1 MSVATELWFKN
12 LRQNK
17 PSGAR
22 KPQRIDEISE
32 HAMAETYAF
41 MADNGP
47 RIQTEFDDI
56 FDGAM
61 RKVIPL
67 NDSDTQKIIE
77 VVKELKSEGWH
88 PPYVNSGPAVAFPTK
103 IVAQKRQRL
112 ADQGGGTYY
121 EEVRVASFD
130 LVKEFD
136 YEIPAGPRKGETI
149 KKTNKTT
156 MSRAIANA
164 VKFKRMRPE
173 LLDWWRKKQ
182 TFYTKDEDSFNLI
195 ENAFE
200 GTVAGED
207 LSIILSRHPVDVLRM
222 SDLPEMDSCH
232 AEHNSHFKCAV
243 AESKGNGLIAYLVK
257 ASELDR
263 LLRTPVGDTDA
274 AMQRDAEQALWRF
287 FAHEDRVNTAHK
299 YLNDSERLGDFLA
312 DMIRTEI
319 RGWNHGWRHDPRG
332 SDYGER
338 MTSLITMDMVRDAV
352 RAKLDNEPWPHEGE
366 LPPPLPIGDFDRQE
380 IFRDPERGISGIGA
394 NSRVRMRK
402 FFDSASGDWFTVPE
416 RRLYGDESADR
427 FRTAVQEWAW
437 DAQKYKFTDDDHL
450 ELPRAS
456 YLIRYGGSYEDTN
469 DGPLLNKFFSMSGQD
484 ITEYGHGNVQHNS
497 DDEDNPF
504 EQMEE
509 ELEEVLNTAQNRA
522 EHVGFSA
529 EVTGDEEPYTYGS
542 ADVEF
547 QFDIKWEGPMN
558 DDGGTYVW
566 PEEERDYATIPK
578 PYGSA
583 YDSRRFFTSML
594 DEAFPSYSEDTSWE
608 VRAWRNGKGA
618 HLNVR
623 FHMNFEGTTPDE
635 FDSFCDEM
643 INEIDEDYDE
653 IFQKIRRRLVQEDYL
668 PPNDFDRLEDDIVEQ
683 SNELKNWEVLGIDAD
698 DQIDDDGEVWFNFKP
713 ADVMNTPMGTM
724 VYLPG
729 KFPGLIGNT
738 MEALRSVF
746 GNLGEIDKRMVNP
759 GVQFTNM
766 LIEKSKPLVDAA
778 NGHVEQQLEF
788 DFGDQYNRPSYE
800 PIDFGHAVIRLNI
813 DNNQEVYFTM
823 KLVVEATQDE
833 ADIKGAFEFMRFI
846 DQYPSQVIKVVTDTY
861 EAFLQ
866 NQIGVIK
873 ERERK
878 MLDGTDM
885 RSISQALELQM
896 GDAANSGDQGAEQ
909 GMLVIMFIQQNWDGF
924 SRFEKDAAVNNYL
937 RPMLIGSVR
946 PYGLW
951 DNDGEKPNQWDGIVR
966 AKMRGAK
973 VPNANNYE
981 WGGDWRPGP
990 GIPAQL
996 QNRMGMSPEESH
1008 EADNT
1013 LQGLSDEERSKA
1025 MDALVR
1031 GDREE
1036 FVRIIRGSVNEG
1048 RGSNRRADAEAA
1060 EQQAARLRKK
1070 KPERYDPSRYEH
1082 GGRNL
1087 SGADAIWAWKQIR
1100 KNYLKTDEAAWD
1112 YIDKQPGTTD
1122 EQKVVAAWD
1131 ALKVSESL
1139 EDQIDRIDQMLTERE
1154 PIDLRIYK
1162 VALGCV
1168 VDTKIAGTDSQ
1179 IENQIRGIEEVTTVS
1194 HRVDLERRVG
1204 HDALYRVYE
1213 VKFELYGQQ
1222 ARDTYRDS
1230 VLVPSIEKE
1239 VVGVTV
1245 RDRGLPELSSA
1256 PLKEWGGLGYSAP
1269 PYDHYLPTMPTP
1281 SVSLD
1286 GVLEDWAEGGV
1297 QIYDTPM
1304 NTNQMQYHVMMPVEE
1319 LWKVCSRYYRG
1330 TKTDFDGRYKHFIK
1344 DGAQMPVYVALGQNG
1359 RVKITGNED
1368 LVWFAK
1374 KSGQEELPVFFSYQR
1389 QV

>member
-1 MSVATELWFKN
+1 MSIATDLWFRN

-17 PSGAR
+17 PSGAK
-22 KPQRIDEISE
+22 KPQRLDEISE
-32 HAMAETYAF
+32 YGLEETYAF

-121 EEVRVASFD
+121 DEVRVASFE

-164 VKFKRMRPE
+164 VKFKRLRPE
-173 LLDWWRKKQ
+173 VLDWWRKKQ
-182 TFYTKDEDSFNLI
+182 TFYTKDEDSYNLI

-200 GTVAGED
+200 GTVSGDE

-222 SDLPEMDSCH
+222 SDLPEMSSCH
-232 AEHNSHFKCAV
+232 SEHNSHFKCAV

-257 ASELDR
+257 TSELDR

-274 AMQRDAEQALWRF
+274 AMQRDAERVLWRF

-299 YLNDSERLGDFLA
+299 YLNDSERLGDFLT

-319 RGWNHGWRHDPRG
+319 RGWNHGWRSDPRG

-437 DAQKYKFTDDDHL
+437 DAQKYKFTDGDHL

-469 DGPLLNKFFSMSGQD
+469 DGALLNKFFSMSGQD
-484 ITEYGHGNVQHNS
+484 ITEYGYGNVRHDS
-497 DDEDNPF
+497 EDEEDPY
-504 EQMEE
+504 EQMAD
-509 ELEEVLNTAQNRA
+509 ELEEVLNTARNRA
-522 EHVGFSA
+522 EHVSFDAEVSEDFGEGEPIVHGSA
-529 EVTGDEEPYTYGS
+529 EV
-542 ADVEF
+542 EF
-547 QFDIKWEGPMN
+547 EFVIEWEGPMN
-558 DDGGTYVW
+558 DDGDTYVW
-566 PEEERDYATIPK
+566 SEEERDYATIPK
-578 PYGSA
+578 PYGGA
-583 YDSRRFFTSML
+583 YDTRRYFETML
-594 DEAFPSYSEDTSWE
+594 DAAFPGYSEDTSWQ
-608 VRAWRNGKGA
+608 VTTIRSNGAKG
-618 HLNVR
+618 LTVR
-623 FHMNFEGTTPDE
+623 FHMNFEGTDTEEYDY
-635 FDSFCDEM
+635 FCDEM
-643 INEIDEDYDE
+643 LRDIDDNYDE
-653 IFQKIRRRLVQEDYL
+653 IFQKIRRKLVQEDYL

-683 SNELKNWEVLGIDAD
+683 SNELKNWEVLGVDAD
-698 DQIDDDGEVWFNFKP
+698 DQIDDDGQVWFNFKP
-713 ADVMNTPMGTM
+713 LGVGVSASTM

-759 GVQFTNM
+759 GVKFTNM

-800 PIDFGHAVIRLNI
+800 PIDFGHAMIRLNI

-823 KLVVEATQDE
+823 KLIVEATQDE
-833 ADIKGAFEFMRFI
+833 ADIKGAFEFMKFI
-846 DQYPSQVIKVVTDTY
+846 DQYPNQIIKIVTDTY

-885 RSISQALELQM
+885 RSISQALELQI
-896 GDAANSGDQGAEQ
+896 GDAAESGDQGAEQ
-909 GMLVIMFIQQNWDGF
+909 GMLVIMFIQQNWDRF
-924 SRFEKDAAVNNYL
+924 NRFEKDAAVNNYL
-937 RPMLIGSVR
+937 RPMFIGSAR
-946 PYGLW
+946 PYGMW
-951 DNDGEKPNQWDGIVR
+951 DNDGDKPNQWDGIVR

-981 WGGDWRPGP
+981 WGGDWKPGP

-1036 FVRIIRGSVNEG
+1036 FVRIIRGSVNE
-1048 RGSNRRADAEAA
+1048 
-1060 EQQAARLRKK
+1060 
-1070 KPERYDPSRYEH
+1070 
-1082 GGRNL
+1082 
-1087 SGADAIWAWKQIR
+1087 
-1100 KNYLKTDEAAWD
+1100 
-1112 YIDKQPGTTD
+1112 
-1122 EQKVVAAWD
+1122 
-1131 ALKVSESL
+1131 SL
-1139 EDQIDRIDQMLTERE
+1139 EDQIDRIDQMLNERE

-1168 VDTKIAGTDSQ
+1168 VDTAIAGLDNQ
-1179 IENQIRGIEEVTTVS
+1179 IENQIRGIEEVTTVRN
-1194 HRVDLERRVG
+1194 RVDLERKVG
-1204 HDALYRVYE
+1204 VSAFYRVYE

-1230 VLVPSIEKE
+1230 VLVPSIERE
-1239 VVGVTV
+1239 VTGVTV
-1245 RDRGLPELSSA
+1245 RDRGMPELSDS
-1256 PLKEWGGLGYSAP
+1256 PLELKEWGGLGYSAP

-1368 LVWFAK
+1368 LVWFAN

>member
-1 MSVATELWFKN
+1 MSIATDLWFRN

-32 HAMAETYAF
+32 YGLEETYTF

-77 VVKELKSEGWH
+77 VVKELKSDGLH

-103 IVAQKRQRL
+103 IVKQKRKRL
-112 ADQGGGTYY
+112 ADQGGGTFYQD
-121 EEVRVASFD
+121 VRVASFD
-130 LVKEFD
+130 LVKELD

-149 KKTNKTT
+149 KKTKKTT

-182 TFYTKDEDSFNLI
+182 TFYTKNEDSYNLI

-200 GTVAGED
+200 GAVDGED

-222 SDLPEMDSCH
+222 SDLPAMSSCH
-232 AEHNSHFKCAV
+232 SEHNSHFKCAV

-257 ASELDR
+257 TSELDSF
-263 LLRTPVGDTDA
+263 LRTAPGEEVDL
-274 AMQRDAEQALWRF
+274 QHHAEEALWRF
-287 FAHEDRVNTAHK
+287 LAHK
-299 YLNDSERLGDFLA
+299 DRLDAGHRSLNDTRLLNVFLGMVQRDIRA
-312 DMIRTEI
+312 WEWRSKSRGRPWDGRDVAETITIDM
-319 RGWNHGWRHDPRG
+319 
-332 SDYGER
+332 
-338 MTSLITMDMVRDAV
+338 LRDAIH
-352 RAKLDNEPWPHEGE
+352 AKLENKPTWPDQDT
-366 LPPPLPIGDFDRQE
+366 LPPPNPIADYDRQE
-380 IFRDPERGISGIGA
+380 IFRDPERNVPGIGA

-416 RRLYGDESADR
+416 DRLYGDEMADR

-437 DAQKYKFTDDDHL
+437 EAQKYKFTDDDHL

-469 DGPLLNKFFSMSGQD
+469 DGPLLDKFFSMSGQD
-484 ITEYGHGNVQHNS
+484 IKEYGYGNVRHDS
-497 DDEDNPF
+497 ADEEDLF
-504 EQMEE
+504 EQAEE
-509 ELEEVLNTAQNRA
+509 ELEEVLNTARNRA
-522 EHVGFSA
+522 EHVGFDA
-529 EVTGDEEPYTYGS
+529 EVSGDEEPYTIGS
-542 ADVEF
+542 AQVEF
-547 QFDIKWEGPMN
+547 QFDIEWEGPMN
-558 DDGGTYVW
+558 DDHDTYVW

-578 PYGSA
+578 AYGSA
-583 YDSRRFFTSML
+583 YDSRRFFASML
-594 DEAFPSYSEDTSWE
+594 DNAFPIYSEDTSWE
-608 VRAWRNGKGA
+608 VRTIRSGGA
-618 HLNVR
+618 HELTVR
-623 FHMNFEGTTPDE
+623 FHMNFEGTTPEE

-643 INEIDEDYDE
+643 ISDIDEDYDE
-653 IFQKIRRRLVQEDYL
+653 IFQKIRRKLVQEDYL
-668 PPNDFDRLEDDIVEQ
+668 PPNDFDRLADDIVEQ

-698 DQIDDDGEVWFNFKP
+698 DQIDADGEVWFNFKP
-713 ADVMNTPMGTM
+713 LGVGVSASTM

-759 GVQFTNM
+759 GVKFTNM

-813 DNNQEVYFTM
+813 DNNQDVYFTM

-833 ADIKGAFEFMRFI
+833 ADIKGAFEYMKFI
-846 DQYPSQVIKVVTDTY
+846 DQYPNQVIKVVTDTY
-861 EAFLQ
+861 ETFLQ

-885 RSISQALELQM
+885 NSISQALELQM

-909 GMLVIMFIQQNWDGF
+909 AMLVIMFIRQNWDKF
-924 SRFEKDAAVNNYL
+924 SRFEKDASVNNYL
-937 RPMLIGSVR
+937 RPMLIGSAR
-946 PYGLW
+946 PYGMW
-951 DNDGEKPNQWDGIVR
+951 DNDGEKPNQWDGIIR

-981 WGGDWRPGP
+981 WGGDWKPGP

-1048 RGSNRRADAEAA
+1048 RGSNRRADAEAD

-1070 KPERYDPSRYEH
+1070 KPKRYDPSRYEH

-1100 KNYLKTDEAAWD
+1100 KNYLETDEAAWD

-1122 EQKVVAAWD
+1122 EQKVVAALG
-1131 ALKVSESL
+1131 ALKASETVD
-1139 EDQIDRIDQMLTERE
+1139 EQIDRVDRMLSERE

-1168 VDTKIAGTDSQ
+1168 VDTQIAGTDSQ

-1194 HRVDLERRVG
+1194 HRADLERRVG
-1204 HDALYRVYE
+1204 QDAVYRVYE
-1213 VKFELYGQQ
+1213 IKFELYGQQ

-1239 VVGVTV
+1239 VVGATV
-1245 RDRGLPELSSA
+1245 RDRGLPELASA
-1256 PLKEWGGLGYSAP
+1256 PLKEWGGLGYTAP
-1269 PYDHYLPTMPTP
+1269 PSDRYLPQMVTP
-1281 SVSLD
+1281 RVSLD
-1286 GVLEDWAEGGV
+1286 SVVEDWAEGGV

-1319 LWKVCSRYYRG
+1319 LWKVSSRYYRG
-1330 TKTDFDGRYKHFIK
+1330 TKADFDGRYKHFIK
-1344 DGAQMPVYVALGQNG
+1344 GGPQMPVYVALGQNG
-1359 RVKITGNED
+1359 RARITGNED